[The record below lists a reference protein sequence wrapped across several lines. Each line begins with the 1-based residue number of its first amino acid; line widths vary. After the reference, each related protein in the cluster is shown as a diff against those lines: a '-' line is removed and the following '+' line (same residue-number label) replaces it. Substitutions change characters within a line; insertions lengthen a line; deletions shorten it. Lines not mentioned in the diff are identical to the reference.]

1 MHDEADMVSAVFD
14 RDACRGLS
22 GGGGGRRRSSGGR
35 DRRFCRW
42 MSCAR
47 DAGCLLDGY
56 FLQGVVKGTVKQVTE
71 GRSFNTKPGD
81 NVVQNG
87 SSKPEREPG
96 NSSNKRSGK
105 VEDNGHK
112 DGGPEDLRTRKDLRM
127 EAPKHPTSTL

>member
-56 FLQGVVKGTVKQVTE
+56 FLQGMLDVGPDLI
-71 GRSFNTKPGD
+71 FFYYDWLPG
-81 NVVQNG
+81 
-87 SSKPEREPG
+87 
-96 NSSNKRSGK
+96 
-105 VEDNGHK
+105 
-112 DGGPEDLRTRKDLRM
+112 LI
-127 EAPKHPTSTL
+127 

>member
-1 MHDEADMVSAVFD
+1 MVRILVE
-14 RDACRGLS
+14 
-22 GGGGGRRRSSGGR
+22 
-35 DRRFCRW
+35 
-42 MSCAR
+42 
-47 DAGCLLDGY
+47 
-56 FLQGVVKGTVKQVTE
+56 GVSTQNLVIT
-71 GRSFNTKPGD
+71 
-81 NVVQNG
+81 VQNG